1 MCLHSCS
8 HYSASLRGCMVTAPS
23 VKISSSLAGEAFAIF
38 FLKFVFHFVVFSFV
52 VNDEFD
58 FEYLDHMVCSMCP
71 PVETD
76 KLDDSR

>member
-1 MCLHSCS
+1 MSPLLQSLLSVSEGLHGHCTVCKVLFISGWRSVC
-8 HYSASLRGCMVTAPS
+8 HFSL
-23 VKISSSLAGEAFAIF
+23 KI
-38 FLKFVFHFVVFSFV
+38 VDHFVVFSFV

-58 FEYLDHMVCSMCP
+58 FEYLDHMVYSMCP